1 MWLESQQYVLL
12 DSEKNNTE
20 EQHHVGRTV
29 KHSRALLAG
38 ILFSLVLNISL
49 VVTYL
54 QISSKISNCGRTV
67 YGTFHLQRLEYT
79 SLAKSYTANLGQDST
94 VAWKSK
100 SAYFGEDEAIADRLW
115 AEISIDNGTV
125 ALSDSYVEAMELPV
139 SQRFPWDQEKGLYLL
154 NGFHSMHCL
163 VH

>member
-1 MWLESQQYVLL
+1 MWLKSQQYVLL

-20 EQHHVGRTV
+20 EQHPAGRTV
-29 KHSRALLAG
+29 KPSRALLAG
-38 ILFSLVLNISL
+38 ILFSLVLNIFL
-49 VVTYL
+49 VVTCL
-54 QISSKISNCGRTV
+54 QISSKISKSGRTA
-67 YGTFHLQRLEYT
+67 YGTSHLQLEYT
-79 SLAKSYTANLGQDST
+79 SLAKSYTAYLGQDSA

-115 AEISIDNGTV
+115 EEISVDNGTV
-125 ALSDSYVEAMELPV
+125 ALSDSYVEAMGLPL